1 MFAQNSIT
9 PHNRETNKKL
19 VKIIH
24 SLLEADESAPFRKP
38 VPHKGI
44 PPYHRLALGLGDYKN
59 IVKKPI
65 DLNQIRR
72 QNNEGRYKIIE
83 EAFDDIQLCWDNCK
97 VYNHPSS

>member
-1 MFAQNSIT
+1 MFAQSSIT

-24 SLLEADESAPFRKP
+24 ALLESEESVAFRKP
-38 VPHKGI
+38 VPHKGNSTLSI
-44 PPYHRLALGLGDYKN
+44 ALGLGDYKN

-72 QNNEGRYKIIE
+72 QNN
-83 EAFDDIQLCWDNCK
+83 
-97 VYNHPSS
+97 